1 MNEVVKEVGG
11 EQSGREIER
20 EERQTNREKE
30 GEEGRDGD
38 GNRNIIDDLC
48 FLSTMRK
55 ATWYQYHIP
64 IRVEDVQSSLW
75 QM

>member
-20 EERQTNREKE
+20 EERQTNREKD

-55 ATWYQYHIP
+55 VT
-64 IRVEDVQSSLW
+64 
-75 QM
+75 